1 MTITFRNKHPKNPRI
16 DKKTTPMRSRIEQFC
31 EKNQDMFQG
40 NYRLQLSQIKRVE
53 RELLSN
59 YSIEMIT
66 DEILLNY
73 FKLKLYFPRTPYIK
87 KLINQAIAIT
97 KKLDIDNDEL
107 VDAEDLYKCIINISE
122 FADSTIYAW
131 FKSLNAEFT
140 TTGIYHVNTIVMI
153 VYLALVKGVKNAKKL
168 KAS

>member
-1 MTITFRNKHPKNPRI
+1 MTITFRNKVKTARI
-16 DKKTTPMRSRIEQFC
+16 DKKITPMRAKIEDFC
-31 EKNQDMFQG
+31 KKNQEMFQG
-40 NYRLQLSQIKRVE
+40 NPNLQLSQIKRVE
-53 RELLSN
+53 QELLAN

-66 DEILLNY
+66 DEVLMNY

-87 KLINQAIAIT
+87 KLINQAIVIT
-97 KKLDIDNDEL
+97 KKLDGDGDEM
-107 VDAEDLYKCIINISE
+107 VDAETLYKCIIKISD

-140 TTGIYHVNTIVMI
+140 TIGVYHVNTIVMI
-153 VYLALVKGVKNAKKL
+153 VYLALVKGVKNSKKL